1 MSLRKRNP
9 NIKSVDL
16 GNSKKYFDLINA
28 SEYFRK
34 IMKDYTIKRNRN
46 ITYSDINSLLRDYRN
61 EKLLALPESDILK
74 DDVGEEMR
82 KLKDFQNNFQRQ
94 SITKTDENKRK
105 KNIKKRENRMS
116 FLISLEK
123 FEKQGRMILPF
134 HKSQPKV
141 TFHVETELNP
151 NKILYHKR
159 SVLDKYRKNFKG
171 QRKRTIDSY
180 STKTIS
186 DFESILNT
194 HTDLRTTI
202 HLMHNHIE
210 NLTSDLENDSKH
222 LINTYS
228 NHIRNFTY
236 NYDEWKKAQEFKLPE
251 IRKGLKKYDDGI
263 K

>member
-1 MSLRKRNP
+1 M
-9 NIKSVDL
+9 DFH
-16 GNSKKYFDLINA
+16 NSKKYFDLLGA
-28 SEYFRK
+28 TEYFK
-34 IMKDYTIKRNRN
+34 SMMKDYQIKRKRN
-46 ITYSDINSLLRDYRN
+46 ITYSDINTLLRDYRN

-74 DDVGEEMR
+74 DDVGEEIR
-82 KLKDFQNNFQRQ
+82 KLKEFQSNFQHRQ
-94 SITKTDENKRK
+94 SLLKNNKNQK
-105 KNIKKRENRMS
+105 KNNGKKRENRTS

>member
-1 MSLRKRNP
+1 MSLRKKNP
-9 NIKSVDL
+9 NLKSVDV

-46 ITYSDINSLLRDYRN
+46 ITYSDINTLLRDYRN
-61 EKLLALPESDILK
+61 EKLLALPEADILK

-82 KLKDFQNNFQRQ
+82 KLKDFQNNFHRE
-94 SITKTDENKRK
+94 SISKTEEKKRK
-105 KNIKKRENRMS
+105 KDIKKRENRMS

-123 FEKQGRMILPF
+123 FEKQGRMVLP
-134 HKSQPKV
+134 
-141 TFHVETELNP
+141 
-151 NKILYHKR
+151 YHK
-159 SVLDKYRKNFKG
+159 KNIYKDRNNKKG
-171 QRKRTIDSY
+171 LRKRTIDSY

-194 HTDLRTTI
+194 HSDLRTTI
-202 HLMHNHIE
+202 NLMHNHIDS
-210 NLTSDLENDSKH
+210 LTSDLENDSKQ

-251 IRKGLKKYDDGI
+251 LRKGLKKYGDV

>member
-1 MSLRKRNP
+1 MSLKKRNP

-16 GNSKKYFDLINA
+16 GNSKKYFDLVNA

-82 KLKDFQNNFQRQ
+82 KLKDFQNNFHRE
-94 SITKTDENKRK
+94 SITKTD
-105 KNIKKRENRMS
+105 ENRMS

-123 FEKQGRMILPF
+123 FEKQGRMVLPY
-134 HKSQPKV
+134 HKTQPKI
-141 TFHVETELNP
+141 TLKVENELNP
-151 NKILYHKR
+151 NKILYQKR
-159 SVLDKYRKNFKG
+159 SILDKYNRNYKG

-180 STKTIS
+180 STKSIS

-202 HLMHNHIE
+202 NLMHHHIDS
-210 NLTSDLENDSKH
+210 LTNDLENDSKQ
-222 LINTYS
+222 LIHTYS

-251 IRKGLKKYDDGI
+251 LRKGLKKYGDV

>member
-1 MSLRKRNP
+1 MSLRKKNP
-9 NIKSVDL
+9 NLKSVDI

-46 ITYSDINSLLRDYRN
+46 ITYSDINTLLRDYRN
-61 EKLLALPESDILK
+61 EKLLALPEADILK

-82 KLKDFQNNFQRQ
+82 KLKDFQNNFHRE
-94 SITKTDENKRK
+94 SISKTEEKKRK
-105 KNIKKRENRMS
+105 KDIKKRENRMS

-123 FEKQGRMILPF
+123 FEKQGKMVLPY
-134 HKSQPKV
+134 HKTQPKV
-141 TFHVETELNP
+141 TFNVEKELNP
-151 NKILYHKR
+151 NKMLYHK
-159 SVLDKYRKNFKG
+159 KNIYKDRNNKKG
-171 QRKRTIDSY
+171 LRKRTIDSY

-194 HTDLRTTI
+194 HSDLRTTI
-202 HLMHNHIE
+202 NLMHNHIDS
-210 NLTSDLENDSKH
+210 LTSDLENDSKQ

-251 IRKGLKKYDDGI
+251 LRKGLKKYDDGI